1 MNDYSKR
8 LLAWF
13 AVMWLCFG
21 GCLAVQYFTGY
32 PRCFADTARVKLL
45 QLQEGKR

>member
-1 MNDYSKR
+1 MSDYSKR

-13 AVMWLCFG
+13 AVTWLCLG

-32 PRCFADTARVKLL
+32 PIKLL
-45 QLQEGKR
+45 QLQEVKK